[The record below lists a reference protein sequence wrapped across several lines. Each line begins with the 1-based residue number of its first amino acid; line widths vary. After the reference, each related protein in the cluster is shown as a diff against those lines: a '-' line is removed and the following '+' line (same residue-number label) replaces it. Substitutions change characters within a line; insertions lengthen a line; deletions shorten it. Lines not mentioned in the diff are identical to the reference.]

1 VEVIAMTAQREDP
14 EALAGANRVGVIK
27 LTGRND
33 AQDPTPTPLDLQVRK
48 VLHAAPVSRTLATV
62 IAMLAFSS
70 GRLS

>member
-1 VEVIAMTAQREDP
+1 MAAQRKDP
-14 EALAGANRVGVIK
+14 ATLAGAGRVGVIK

-33 AQDPTPTPLDLQVRK
+33 TQDPTPTPLDLQVRK
-48 VLHAAPVSRTLATV
+48 VLQVAPVSRTLATV